1 MNKELIKALINEME
15 PAAVKKAVLALLD
28 QEQKPVVKEQ
38 KPAAK
43 KAGPKKK
50 PFDTGKAVACY
61 NAGWSIAKIADEL
74 GTSDPTVRKHLKDAG
89 AIQ

>member
-28 QEQKPVVKEQ
+28 QEAPKAKEQ
-38 KPAAK
+38 KPAVK
-43 KAGPKKK
+43 RTGPKKK

>member
-1 MNKELIKALINEME
+1 MNNELIKALINEME

-28 QEQKPVVKEQ
+28 QEAPKAKEQ

-43 KAGPKKK
+43 KAGSKKK